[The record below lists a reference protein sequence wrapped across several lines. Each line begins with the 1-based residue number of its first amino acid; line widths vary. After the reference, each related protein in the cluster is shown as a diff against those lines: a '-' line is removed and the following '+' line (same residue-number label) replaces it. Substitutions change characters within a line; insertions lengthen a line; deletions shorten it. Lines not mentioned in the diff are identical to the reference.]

1 MIPQEPILRK
11 RLPMRACLILLTLGI
26 ASLTGRVAQCDWV
39 DVRRAGQFRIYAEF
53 NLDRYDSLIETIEEQ
68 RADIVATLGLKPTDK
83 PIVVCLFANYTNYS
97 RYVAEHA
104 PAAARRRAVFVQD
117 EDTGY
122 VYVYRQPKLETD
134 LRHELTH
141 AIVHSMLPFIP
152 LWLDEGLAEYFEVPP
167 QKRASGNPHQLKMK
181 IASRLGW
188 KPNLTRLESR
198 DDLSDFSAA
207 NYRES
212 WAWVHF
218 LLHSSDKGKKSD
230 ESNELL
236 RRYLGTIENE
246 QLPGPLSGHLR
257 KMGGDPQRRL
267 LDHLKRWR

>member
-1 MIPQEPILRK
+1 
-11 RLPMRACLILLTLGI
+11 MRACLIFLTLFV
-26 ASLTGRVAQCDWV
+26 ASLTSRVAQCDWV
-39 DVRRAGQFRIYAEF
+39 DVRRAGQFRIHAEF
-53 NLDRYDSLIETIEEQ
+53 KLDRYANLIESIEKQ
-68 RADIVATLGLKPTDK
+68 RSDIAATLGLKPNDK
-83 PIVVCLFANYTNYS
+83 PIVVCLFANYTAYS

-122 VYVYRQPKLETD
+122 VYVYRQRKFETD

-152 LWLDEGLAEYFEVPP
+152 LWLDEGLAEYFEVPS

-181 IASRLGW
+181 LASRLGW
-188 KPNLTRLESR
+188 KPNLTRLENR
-198 DDLSDFSAA
+198 DEVSEFSAA

-218 LLHSSDKGKKSD
+218 LLHSSD
-230 ESNELL
+230 ESNKLL
-236 RRYLGTIENE
+236 RGYLATIQNE
-246 QLPGPLSGHLR
+246 QLPGPLSSHLKKTGR
-257 KMGGDPQRRL
+257 DSQQRL
-267 LDHLKRWR
+267 LDHLRRWR